1 MSRHDSQSG
10 YGLLG
15 LRAGLKTADSKW
27 EWSGWARN
35 VTNRSYLVDAFG
47 AGSTFLPDRHLDAEP
62 RTFGINVRYPILGEM
77 TCAVDLGNLRVHGAP
92 ATRGQYMQTVDGDRR

>member
-1 MSRHDSQSG
+1 MRPVAGTLPFAQADYNYRSSEYFTLPNVAADSQGG

-15 LRAGLKTADSKW
+15 LRAGLKMVDSKW

-47 AGSTFLPDRHLDAEP
+47 AGSTFLPDRHLYAEP
-62 RTFGINVRYPILGEM
+62 RTFGINVRY
-77 TCAVDLGNLRVHGAP
+77 
-92 ATRGQYMQTVDGDRR
+92 QY